1 MSVQQEGFIARI
13 VGVFVKSKVTP
24 LIIGFSIFL
33 GVMAVINLPRE
44 EEPQISV
51 PMFDIFV
58 SYPGATAEEV
68 ERRIVNVG
76 ERKLWEINGV
86 EYVYSITQAEGAVI
100 TVRFRV
106 GEDVEKSLIKLYT
119 KVYSNL
125 DFLAKGGTQPLIK
138 IRSIDDVPVMT
149 LTFHGDKVDHACK

>member
-1 MSVQQEGFIARI
+1 MNSSPEGFIPK
-13 VGVFVKSKVTP
+13 VVNVFVRSRVTP

-33 GVMAVINLPRE
+33 GFLAVINLPRE

-76 ERKLWEINGV
+76 ERRLWEISGV
-86 EYVYSITQAEGAVI
+86 EYIYSMTRSEGAII

-106 GEDVEKSLIKLYT
+106 GEDIEKSLIKLYT

-125 DFLAKGGTQPLIK
+125 DSLARGG
-138 IRSIDDVPVMT
+138 S
-149 LTFHGDKVDHACK
+149 

>member
-1 MSVQQEGFIARI
+1 MNAPQEGFIARV

-86 EYVYSITQAEGAVI
+86 EYVMKAKANSFLNAQPVQEVNFEEGETPNDAAFQAGYAAA
-100 TVRFRV
+100 
-106 GEDVEKSLIKLYT
+106 
-119 KVYSNL
+119 
-125 DFLAKGGTQPLIK
+125 AKAILKRI
-138 IRSIDDVPVMT
+138 I
-149 LTFHGDKVDHACK
+149 

>member
-1 MSVQQEGFIARI
+1 VSIQAGGFLSKVI
-13 VGVFVKSKVTP
+13 GVFARSKVTP
-24 LIIGFSIFL
+24 LIIVFSMFIGFL
-33 GVMAVINLPRE
+33 AVVNLPRE

-58 SYPGATAEEV
+58 SYPGASAEEV

-76 ERKLWEINGV
+76 ERKLWEISGV
-86 EYVYSITQAEGAVI
+86 EYIYSMTQSEGTLI

-119 KVYSNL
+119 KVYANL
-125 DFLAKGGTQPLIK
+125 DLLAKEGLF
-138 IRSIDDVPVMT
+138 
-149 LTFHGDKVDHACK
+149 L